1 MTQRTL
7 KHAEW
12 LKIVESRANQQQ
24 LQIKPKNK
32 LSPAVIWTF
41 VLATMISLVSAWAF
55 ITETP
60 EAPTQQLSKESQ
72 MRINRYFTKQ
82 YMVGSWQFSHLKTSK
97 DDINVFIRIPTKL
110 ALTGQALK
118 GYIEQSLCPPANSNV
133 WRDVSQFA
141 LYMHL
146 YSDTPRHSDYA
157 KCKAP

>member
-12 LKIVESRANQQQ
+12 LKIVESRASQKQVK
-24 LQIKPKNK
+24 IKPKNT
-32 LSPAVIWTF
+32 LSPAIIWTF
-41 VLATMISLVSAWAF
+41 VLATIVSFISAWAYT
-55 ITETP
+55 TETSATP
-60 EAPTQQLSKESQ
+60 SLVLSEESKR
-72 MRINRYFTKQ
+72 RINRYFTKQ
-82 YMVGSWQFSHLKTSK
+82 YMVGTWQFSHVKTSK

-146 YSDTPRHSDYA
+146 YSDSPRHSDYA